1 MRKKKTKF
9 TIIFIVFLILSVGFY
24 LLSTKIYI
32 LKNLN
37 YNENGNVS
45 YKVYLNDNKYY
56 GTEYLNEGM
65 KYITK
70 LIDNVDLTFNYNASY
85 DKEIKYT
92 TILKATAELQI
103 VDPDDNKN
111 VIYNFKEN
119 LQDEKI
125 KETTG
130 KNINISKNL
139 KIDYQ
144 KYNKLVN
151 EFKSTYG
158 ISADTSLKVTYL
170 IYYTGSNDDFENI
183 DKSKTYIVNIP
194 LSEQT
199 ISISK
204 SQDFNDN
211 LKMSEETNKTTSN
224 KLFMLISIISFII
237 SIISGFGV
245 IINIVYSNK
254 RKSIYQKEL
263 DKILK
268 HYDSY
273 ITESSSDVD
282 ETGKTV
288 VNIKSFKELL
298 DVRKNIEKAI
308 IFVKIDNSHSKFIIV
323 DEDQIYKFI
332 FEE

>member
-32 LKNLN
+32 LKKLN